1 MSILASNHPDAVDN
15 TCNGTTQKATAT
27 VAKALAV
34 PFAAKDVHFK
44 PAAINGNRAL
54 AIAYVDARAI
64 QERLDS
70 VLGMDGW
77 QDEYTCLPNG
87 SVVCTLRVRINDE
100 WIAKIDVGS
109 PSAQS
114 DEGDRIKA
122 AFSDALKRAAVKF
135 GIGRYLYQLAGEW
148 VEYDPKR
155 RQFVLQPRLPAW
167 AIPTEPTQNG
177 SPKNGTVSRQL
188 PGSR

>member
-1 MSILASNHPDAVDN
+1 MSILSSNHRESVDN
-15 TCNGTTQKATAT
+15 SCNGTTQKDPAT

-34 PFAAKDVHFK
+34 LFAAKDVHFK

-114 DEGDRIKA
+114 DEGDRVSSTIRRPTSRHGPCRSA
-122 AFSDALKRAAVKF
+122 PRARASWQVQSWVWA
-135 GIGRYLYQLAGEW
+135 GRARRFPASCLA
-148 VEYDPKR
+148 R
-155 RQFVLQPRLPAW
+155 
-167 AIPTEPTQNG
+167 
-177 SPKNGTVSRQL
+177 
-188 PGSR
+188 

>member
-1 MSILASNHPDAVDN
+1 MVSNHHPEVIDN
-15 TCNGTTQKATAT
+15 LNNGPAHKGTAT
-27 VAKALAV
+27 IAKALAV
-34 PFAAKDVHFK
+34 PFPVKDVHFK
-44 PAAINGNRAL
+44 PAAVNGNRAL

-70 VLGMDGW
+70 VVGVDGW
-77 QDEYTCLPNG
+77 QDDYTCLPNG
-87 SVVCTLRVRINDE
+87 SVICHLRVRLGTE

-135 GIGRYLYQLAGEW
+135 GIGRYLYHLSGEW
-148 VEYDPKR
+148 VEYDSKR
-155 RQFVLQPRLPAW
+155 RQFVQQPRLPSW
-167 AIPTEPTQNG
+167 AVPPEPTNG
-177 SPKNGTVSRQL
+177 KPR
-188 PGSR
+188 